1 MAIESFVILA
11 SWRLPF
17 CAKRVE
23 YRAKHEP
30 AFLRRPCVQP
40 GTYNSPFPNRGCA
53 AVVPSGVRTVRAHVV
68 SWIGVTGSCN
78 GLCLVSHGFRVFL
91 VRKRSAAISRHR
103 IPRKL
108 DRKNKETT
116 FLTLATLSLGDN
128 VRPPGQTRLQPPS
141 SPFCVPS
148 ASFRLLRFVCY
159 LRMRRGE

>member
-1 MAIESFVILA
+1 MSTIA
-11 SWRLPF
+11 SP
-17 CAKRVE
+17 E
-23 YRAKHEP
+23 
-30 AFLRRPCVQP
+30 
-40 GTYNSPFPNRGCA
+40 PFPTRGCA

-148 ASFRLLRFVCY
+148 ASFRLLRFVVSSATYACDGVSQSCTVSLFKPEFG
-159 LRMRRGE
+159 LRQ